1 MSEKNDEHTMQYI
14 RMTQTPISKLI
25 ITLGIPTT
33 LSMLVT
39 NVYSIADTYFVSQL
53 GTSASGA
60 VGIIFGLMAI
70 IQAFGFMLG
79 QGAGSI
85 LSRCLGAKDDKKAS
99 RVASKAFF
107 TSLAIGV
114 FITIFGLFFLTP
126 LMNVLGS
133 TKTILPYAKTY
144 ATYILIATPFMM
156 ASFTLNNVMR
166 YEGHASYSM
175 IGLMTGGILNI
186 FGDWYLMEVRG
197 MGIEGA
203 GISTAVS
210 QFIGFLVLLS
220 MFLLGKTQCKISLK
234 LCFENSESKE
244 LWLISKTGFPSL
256 VRQGMSSIST
266 MILNSQAAL
275 YGGDEAVAAM
285 SIVSRI
291 CFFAFAV
298 GLGIGQGFQPVS
310 AYNYG
315 AKKYKRV
322 RKSFFFTMFVGEI
335 LLGIMIILG
344 FIFSRDLIGIFR
356 DDKVVINIAIVALR
370 AQLIALVLNPI
381 STCTN
386 MLFQSVGRNKEATIL
401 AFLRNGI
408 AFIPVLL
415 ILSKIFGLLGV
426 EISQAIADVITCLTC
441 IPFAM
446 KFMKT
451 LPKEDFTEDMEK
463 NNMEEV

>member
-1 MSEKNDEHTMQYI
+1 MSKSTDEHSNQYV
-14 RMTQTPISKLI
+14 RMTRTPIPKLI
-25 ITLGIPTT
+25 LTLGLPTT

-39 NVYSIADTYFVSQL
+39 NLYSVADTYFVSQL

-60 VGIIFGLMAI
+60 VGIMFGLMAI

-79 QGAGSI
+79 QGAGSV
-85 LSRCLGAKDDKKAS
+85 LSRCLGAMDNKKAS
-99 RVASKAFF
+99 RVASKALF
-107 TSLAIGV
+107 TSLALGV
-114 FITIFGLFFLTP
+114 LMTILGLLFLTP
-126 LMNVLGS
+126 LMNLLGS

-144 ATYILIATPFMM
+144 ATYILLATPFMM

-220 MFLLGKTQCKISLK
+220 MFLFGKTQCKISFK
-234 LCFENSESKE
+234 LCFESTDNKE
-244 LWLISKTGFPSL
+244 LWLISRTGFPSL

-266 MILNSQAAL
+266 MLLNSQAAI

-315 AKKYKRV
+315 AKKFKRV
-322 RKSFFFTMFVGEI
+322 RKSFFFTMGVGEV
-335 LLGIMIILG
+335 LLCVMIVIG
-344 FIFSRDLIGIFR
+344 FVFSRDLIEIFR
-356 DDKVVINIAIVALR
+356 DDKEVIDIAIIALR
-370 AQLIALVLNPI
+370 AQLLALLLNPV

-415 ILSKIFGLLGV
+415 ILAKSFGLFGV
-426 EISQAIADVITCLTC
+426 EISQAIADVITCLVC
-441 IPFAM
+441 IPFAIN
-446 KFMKT
+446 FMKK
-451 LPKEDFTEDMEK
+451 LPEEDFNQEDFL
-463 NNMEEV
+463 EEP

>member
-1 MSEKNDEHTMQYI
+1 MSKNNDGHSNQYVK
-14 RMTQTPISKLI
+14 MTQTPIPRLI
-25 ITLGIPTT
+25 LTLGLPTT
-33 LSMLVT
+33 LSMLIT
-39 NVYSIADTYFVSQL
+39 NVYNIADTYFVSQL

-79 QGAGSI
+79 QGAGSV
-85 LSRCLGAKDDKKAS
+85 LSRCLGAKDVKKAS

-107 TSLAIGV
+107 TSLTVGV
-114 FITIFGLFFLTP
+114 FITILGLMFLTP
-126 LMNVLGS
+126 LMNLLGS

-144 ATYILIATPFMM
+144 ATYILLATPFMM

-166 YEGHASYSM
+166 YEGHAAYSM

-220 MFLLGKTQCKISLK
+220 MFIFGKTQCKLSLK
-234 LCFENSESKE
+234 LCLKNNKE
-244 LWLISKTGFPSL
+244 LWLISRTGFPSL
-256 VRQGMSSIST
+256 VRQGMSGIST
-266 MILNSQAAL
+266 MLLNSQAAL

-322 RKSFFFTMFVGEI
+322 RKAFFFTIVVGEI
-335 LLGIMIILG
+335 LLSIMIIIG
-344 FIFSRDLIGIFR
+344 FIFSKDLIVIFR
-356 DDKVVINIAIVALR
+356 DDKEVVDIAIVALR
-370 AQLIALVLNPI
+370 AQLLALFLNPI
-381 STCTN
+381 ATCTN
-386 MLFQSVGRNKEATIL
+386 MLFQSVGKNKEATLL

-415 ILSKIFGLLGV
+415 ILAKALGLFGV
-426 EISQAIADVITCLTC
+426 EISQAIADVITCIVC
-441 IPFAM
+441 IPFAIN
-446 KFMKT
+446 FMKK
-451 LPKEDFTEDMEK
+451 LPREDYKEEL
-463 NNMEEV
+463 

>member
-1 MSEKNDEHTMQYI
+1 MSKNNDEHSIQYKK
-14 RMTQTPISKLI
+14 MTQTPIPKLI
-25 ITLGIPTT
+25 LTLGLPTT

-39 NVYSIADTYFVSQL
+39 NLYSVADTYFVSQL

-60 VGIIFGLMAI
+60 VGIMFGLMAI

-79 QGAGSI
+79 QGAGSV
-85 LSRCLGAKDDKKAS
+85 LSRCLGAKDVKKAS

-107 TSLAIGV
+107 TSLTVGV
-114 FITIFGLFFLTP
+114 FITIFGLLFLTP
-126 LMNVLGS
+126 LMNLLGS

-144 ATYILIATPFMM
+144 ATYILLATPFMM

-175 IGLMTGGILNI
+175 IGLMTGGVLNI

-234 LCFENSESKE
+234 SCFENRENRE
-244 LWLISKTGFPSL
+244 LWLISRTGFPSL

-266 MILNSQAAL
+266 MLLNSQAAL
-275 YGGDEAVAAM
+275 YGNDEAVAAM

-322 RKSFFFTMFVGEI
+322 RKSFFFTMAVGEV
-335 LLGIMIILG
+335 LLCIMIVIG
-344 FIFSRDLIGIFR
+344 FVFSRDLIKIFR
-356 DDKVVINIAIVALR
+356 DDKEVIDIAIIALR
-370 AQLIALVLNPI
+370 AQLLALVLNPI

-386 MLFQSVGRNKEATIL
+386 MLFQSVGRNKEATLL

-408 AFIPVLL
+408 AFIPILL
-415 ILSKIFGLLGV
+415 ISAKIFGLLGV
-426 EISQAIADVITCLTC
+426 ELSQAIADVITCIVC
-441 IPFAM
+441 IPFAVNFI
-446 KFMKT
+446 KK
-451 LPKEDFTEDMEK
+451 LPKEDFMDDYVED
-463 NNMEEV
+463 V